1 MAKLSKKDVLKLAR
15 LARIELE
22 PDEINVYIDEIN
34 RILTYV
40 EQLKLVDS
48 KDVIPTNQITGLTN
62 IMRSDVII
70 DYGYNPRSLFK
81 NVPKVRQHQIQVK
94 RMVEL
99 W

>member
-99 W
+99 